1 MKIGRYKRELSAGLA
16 YIGLLVLVGSF
27 APSFFSAANLRDL
40 ALNNAPVLLVAI
52 GMTLV
57 ILVGEIDISVGSQ
70 FAVCSVAAGW
80 LAKSGMPIPLL
91 LPSVVL
97 IGAAMGAL
105 NGILVG
111 WLRLPSIIVTLAM
124 LAAWR
129 DGLRWVTQGAWVQ
142 DLPASFQWFGLG
154 QTLGQVLIVA
164 IALIVLIS
172 FGWALHN
179 LGAGR
184 AIYAVGSDA
193 EAARLAGIEPRR
205 VIFGAFV

>member
-16 YIGLLVLVGSF
+16 YIVLLVLVGSF
-27 APSFFSAANLRDL
+27 APSFFGAANVRDL
-40 ALNNAPVLLVAI
+40 GLNNGPVLLVAI

-97 IGAAMGAL
+97 IGAAMGAV
-105 NGILVG
+105 NGVLVG

-129 DGLRWVTQGAWVQ
+129 DALRWVTQGAWVQ
-142 DLPASFQWFGLG
+142 DLPPNFHWFALAP
-154 QTLGQVLIVA
+154 TLGQFLLLPVPLLV
-164 IALIVLIS
+164 
-172 FGWALHN
+172 
-179 LGAGR
+179 
-184 AIYAVGSDA
+184 
-193 EAARLAGIEPRR
+193 
-205 VIFGAFV
+205 